1 MFTANNYYLC
11 TDIDEEGNFKVVAAM
26 PIEGNEEII
35 NELRGTDRKRAFK
48 ALSGAESID
57 SIISRLRRQ
66 GKRLGRNL
74 SAVEGQ
80 AGADGRND
88 SVHLGQQANTG
99 ADQRSS
105 DRNDGAV
112 EEDPLFR
119 MGDANDFVARISS
132 IAL

>member
-1 MFTANNYYLC
+1 
-11 TDIDEEGNFKVVAAM
+11 M

>member
-35 NELRGTDRKRAFK
+35 DELRGTDRKRAFK
-48 ALSGAESID
+48 ALSRTESTVG
-57 SIISRLRRQ
+57 IISRLRRQ

-74 SAVEGQ
+74 SASEGQ
-80 AGADGRND
+80 AGVDGRDD
-88 SVHLGQQANTG
+88 SVHLGQQADTG